1 MKNLCDINH
10 IRQIGQLRQMY
21 NNFRLSSRQV
31 SVPYDKI
38 GLSTNRRKKIMSDV
52 IKQSPLGNTAHHS
65 EIEDG
70 SVSLAVNLRSNPAW
84 HSFANKVF
92 NQDEVITTAEMLNG
106 AKLSNWNIAL
116 EPVAD
121 LLGANYSQVGEN
133 FLVTRDN
140 PDTAGQKDVLSIVGS
155 RYKAVQN
162 EELFSFADNLHDGN
176 SDVFWESA
184 GSLKNGRV
192 VFGTMSI
199 PRTMIL
205 DPEGANDETKL
216 YLIVYTSHD
225 GSVAVQSA
233 ITPVRVMCQN
243 TLNLAMRKAK
253 QSFKIRHTQT
263 VDGKIAQARET
274 LGLTLGYMDEFEKQ
288 AQELFALEVTNAKF
302 SEIINKMYPK
312 PEGDKKGSVKK
323 WENKVVLLDEL
334 YHNSPTN
341 ANIKGTAWGV
351 VNALTERLDYYR
363 TARKGGDS
371 LMAGASGFD
380 PVVTAE
386 KNKIVKQVLALTK

>member
-1 MKNLCDINH
+1 MNIKFDLRD
-10 IRQIGQLRQMY
+10 RQMSVGHVI
-21 NNFRLSSRQV
+21 LS
-31 SVPYDKI
+31 
-38 GLSTNRRKKIMSDV
+38 LLTNRKKEVMTQV
-52 IKQSPLGNTAHHS
+52 IAQSPVGNTAHRS
-65 EIEDG
+65 EISEG
-70 SVSLAVNLRSNPAW
+70 SASLAVNLRSNPAW

-92 NQDEVITTAEMLNG
+92 TKDEEVTTSAMLEG

-121 LLGANYSQVGEN
+121 LLGDNYSQVGEN

-140 PDTAGQKDVLSIVGS
+140 PNTAGQKDVLSIVGS

-205 DPEGANDETKL
+205 DPNGANDETKL

-243 TLNLAMRKAK
+243 TLNLAMKKAK

-263 VDGKIAQARET
+263 VDGKIAAARET

-288 AQELFALEVTNAKF
+288 AQELFKVEVTNAKF

-380 PVVTAE
+380 PVLTAE
-386 KNKIVKQVLALTK
+386 KNKIVKQVLALAK

>member
-1 MKNLCDINH
+1 MTNL
-10 IRQIGQLRQMY
+10 
-21 NNFRLSSRQV
+21 
-31 SVPYDKI
+31 
-38 GLSTNRRKKIMSDV
+38 
-52 IKQSPLGNTAHHS
+52 AHKS
-65 EIEDG
+65 EVESG
-70 SVSLAVNLRSNPAW
+70 EVSLAVNLRTVPAW

-92 NQDEVITTAEMLNG
+92 NQDEAVTTAQMLDG
-106 AKLSNWNIAL
+106 AKLSNWNVRLA
-116 EPVAD
+116 PVAD
-121 LLGANYSQVGEN
+121 YLPEN
-133 FLVTRDN
+133 WNSLKDNQLVIRDN
-140 PDTAGQKDVLSIVGS
+140 PYTEGQTDVLSVVGS
-155 RYKAVQN
+155 RYKEVQN

-184 GSLKNGRV
+184 GSLKGGNV

-199 PRTMIL
+199 PRTIVL
-205 DPEGANDETKL
+205 DPKGVADETKL
-216 YLIVYTSHD
+216 YLIVWTSHD

-243 TLNLAMRKAK
+243 TLNFAMKKAK

-263 VDGKIAQARET
+263 VDGKIAQAREA
-274 LGLTLGYMDEFEKQ
+274 LGLTFAYADEFEKQ
-288 AQELFALEVTNAKF
+288 AQELFQISVTDKKF

-312 PEGDKKGSVKK
+312 PELDKKGSIKK

-341 ANIKGTAWGV
+341 NNIKGTAWGV
-351 VNALTERLDYYR
+351 VNALTERLDYFR
-363 TARKGGDS
+363 TARKDGDS

-386 KNKIVKQVLALTK
+386 KNKIVKQVLALAK

>member
-1 MKNLCDINH
+1 M
-10 IRQIGQLRQMY
+10 
-21 NNFRLSSRQV
+21 
-31 SVPYDKI
+31 SV
-38 GLSTNRRKKIMSDV
+38 
-52 IKQSPLGNTAHHS
+52 QSPVGNLAHQS

-70 SVSLAVNLRSNPAW
+70 SASLAVNLRTNPAW

-92 NQDEVITTAEMLNG
+92 NQDEAVTTAKMLAG
-106 AKLSNWNIAL
+106 AKLANWNVQL
-116 EPVAD
+116 ESVSD
-121 LLGANYSQVGEN
+121 LLADNYTTVSDN
-133 FLVTRDN
+133 YLVVRDN
-140 PDTAGQKDVLSIVGS
+140 PYTTGQKDVLSVVGS
-155 RYKAVQN
+155 RYKTVQN
-162 EELFSFADNLHDGN
+162 EDLFAFADNIHDGN
-176 SDVFWESA
+176 PDVYWESA
-184 GSLKNGRV
+184 GSLKNGRLV
-192 VFGTMSI
+192 YGSLSI

-205 DPEGANDETKL
+205 DPKGANDETKL

-263 VDGKIAQARET
+263 VDGKIAAAREA
-274 LGLTLGYMDEFEKQ
+274 LGLTLSYFDEFEKQ
-288 AQELFALEVTNAKF
+288 AQELFQIEVDNKKF

-312 PEGDKKGSVKK
+312 PEADKKGSLKK

-363 TARKGGDS
+363 TARKGNGDS

-380 PVVTAE
+380 SVITAE